1 MKKSILFAFLSC
13 TALIGCSSS
22 GNKAL
27 TMDEIRAMDYGVYP
41 KDYETIIKQ
50 RLSKKDLS
58 RLAGFDSPRKHLS
71 ISSISGTDEVEYV
84 TSYLV
89 CANLKGKTLLQR
101 PFHIKNNEVV
111 NPPHATFE
119 CTDQND
125 VVIYRKVLTSIH
137 VEK

>member
-50 RLSKKDLS
+50 RLSK
-58 RLAGFDSPRKHLS
+58 
-71 ISSISGTDEVEYV
+71 
-84 TSYLV
+84 
-89 CANLKGKTLLQR
+89 
-101 PFHIKNNEVV
+101 
-111 NPPHATFE
+111 
-119 CTDQND
+119 
-125 VVIYRKVLTSIH
+125 
-137 VEK
+137 

>member
-71 ISSISGTDEVEYV
+71 ISSISV
-84 TSYLV
+84 SYTHL
-89 CANLKGKTLLQR
+89 TL
-101 PFHIKNNEVV
+101 P
-111 NPPHATFE
+111 T
-119 CTDQND
+119 T
-125 VVIYRKVLTSIH
+125 
-137 VEK
+137 